1 VKQIV
6 ARALTA
12 LLIVV
17 FVLYATDW
25 AVWRTRVAS
34 GSGMGIVSVGV
45 MIGTPL
51 KGDKEEYDWAG
62 VQAVECSRSLFPHAA
77 DYACWWLA
85 RQKTIEEK

>member
-1 VKQIV
+1 MKRI
-6 ARALTA
+6 AGRILAA
-12 LLIVV
+12 LLIAAVL
-17 FVLYATDW
+17 LYAGDW
-25 AVWRTRVAS
+25 CVWRIRVAS

-51 KGDKEEYDWAG
+51 KGDKEEYDWDG
-62 VQAVECSRSLFPHAA
+62 VQPVDCSRSLFPHAV

>member
-1 VKQIV
+1 MLI
-6 ARALTA
+6 AALA
-12 LLIVV
+12 
-17 FVLYATDW
+17 LYAGDW
-25 AVWRTRVAS
+25 SLWRIRVER
-34 GSGMGIVSVGV
+34 GSGMGTVSVGV

-62 VQAVECSRSLFPHAA
+62 IQPVDCSRSLFPHAA

>member
-1 VKQIV
+1 MLGRTLAGLLIAALGLYAGDWCVWKIRV
-6 ARALTA
+6 AR
-12 LLIVV
+12 
-17 FVLYATDW
+17 
-25 AVWRTRVAS
+25 
-34 GSGMGIVSVGV
+34 GGGMGAVSVGV

-62 VQAVECSRSLFPHAA
+62 IQPVDCSRSLFPHGA